1 MPDFTPVNSLETKLR
16 AFLTRKDPR
25 AWQFY
30 TPLAAA
36 PLWTIVKAHPELDG
50 SDLVAPP
57 GENPEVCVMKMP
69 TYSFVA
75 LYTAECRAQKAMEQ
89 WKFSPAEMT
98 AVSAPGYQLLRWFMT
113 FDDVDYIW
121 INPGLKECQVQ
132 LDNDMVEILLSRPE
146 PDYGHGPT
154 HHVDL
159 QPPEEP
165 PYDLAPLRGFLSQQP
180 TVRAAWIFARKP
192 GPSSDEGEPAYDLG
206 VLMQD
211 PEDRSLEEKIA
222 TVVKALTPVE
232 SDWRVT
238 FMMADDQSLR
248 NLSRDHPPFYQSP
261 GFLAAESRT

>member
-16 AFLTRKDPR
+16 AVLTDKHTPL
-25 AWQFY
+25 WSFY

-57 GENPEVCVMKMP
+57 GQNPEVCVMNMP

-75 LYTAECRAQKAMEQ
+75 LYTAECRARKAMEQ
-89 WKFSPAEMT
+89 WKISPADMT
-98 AVSAPGYQLLRWFMT
+98 AISAPGYQLLRWFMT

-121 INPGLKECQVQ
+121 INPGLKECQFQ
-132 LDNDMVEILLSRPE
+132 LDADMVELLLSRPE
-146 PDYGHGPT
+146 PDYARGPA
-154 HHVDL
+154 HHVE
-159 QPPEEP
+159 QPDEPP
-165 PYDLAPLRGFLSQQP
+165 PYDLAPLREFLSQQP
-180 TVRAAWIFARKP
+180 AVRAAWIFARKP
-192 GPSSDEGEPAYDLG
+192 SQPSPEGQPAYDLG
-206 VLMQD
+206 VLMHD

-232 SDWRVT
+232 SDWQVT

-248 NLSRDHPPFYQSP
+248 NLSRSHPPFYQSP
-261 GFLAAESRT
+261 GFLVVETKA